1 MFRFATVVTLYEVSA
16 EENMFFRRGLV
27 GGQHSE
33 IPPRD
38 SWFQL
43 LPLPSQRSKNL
54 VALAVLALL
63 GLTGCGKKL
72 PDCSQIELGKTVK
85 ATVTSGSPTPPSAQ
99 RTPIAA
105 KAVLIGIDGSGSM
118 FGYTQAAD
126 PSAWL
131 RLLQSVNLSAN
142 TLGLQAMA
150 FRVGGGT
157 ATVLASGSTSSA
169 SNPCFFKGCAPFQ
182 PVASS
187 LQTLWQRG
195 YPGQSAPLRLLI
207 SDLEVNEGE
216 VSPLIAAI
224 KSDLAKGASA
234 GVLALKL
241 PFTGPVFDS
250 QARPLFKGTLNRP
263 LYLLATGPADQ
274 VKALLEEIRK
284 IMAQKGIQS
293 QELSIF
299 GDLNSNP
306 TLTAKDA
313 RVIPP
318 EKGAVGL
325 PVQFSSGRYSPGSN
339 SDYRFIQLKPGA
351 TGFSVMTINPWS
363 GGTTRPDLGLVRLER
378 IPLSPNDN
386 KSLGGVKIRNMIVA
400 GTQVRLDLDVSPS
413 TPSGAMRATIETLPE
428 QWWIDWD
435 RENRN
440 DLKPAEKAEKTD
452 GLLLLLNT
460 LSTEIR
466 QAKGTPPAAIL
477 CMAFQTTPQSTP

>member
-1 MFRFATVVTLYEVSA
+1 MSD
-16 EENMFFRRGLV
+16 EESMVFWRGLF
-27 GGQHSE
+27 GDQHSGF
-33 IPPRD
+33 PTRV
-38 SWFQL
+38 SSFQL
-43 LPLPSQRSKNL
+43 MIQPLQRSRYF
-54 VALAVLALL
+54 VSLAILALL

-72 PDCSQIELGKTVK
+72 PDCSQNDLGKTVN
-85 ATVTSGSPTPPSAQ
+85 ASASSASPPSLSVP
-99 RTPIAA
+99 RKPVAA
-105 KAVLIGIDGSGSM
+105 KDVLIGIDGSGSM
-118 FGYTQAAD
+118 FGYTQAPD
-126 PSAWL
+126 PSSWL

-142 TLGLQAMA
+142 TLGLQAKA

-157 ATVLASGSTSSA
+157 ATELASGSTTTA

-195 YPGQSAPLRLLI
+195 YPGQSPPLRLLI

-216 VSPLIAAI
+216 VSPLIAGI
-224 KSDLAKGASA
+224 KTDLAKGASA

-293 QELSIF
+293 QELSVF
-299 GDLNSNP
+299 GDLNSNL

-325 PVQFSSGRYSPGSN
+325 PVQFSTGRFNPGSN
-339 SDYRFIQLKPGA
+339 SDYRFIQSRPGA
-351 TGFSVMTINPWS
+351 TGFSVMTIKPWS

-378 IPLSPNDN
+378 IPLSSND
-386 KSLGGVKIRNMIVA
+386 STSPGGVKIRHMIVS
-400 GTQVRLDLDVSPS
+400 GNQVRLDLDVPPS

-435 RENRN
+435 RENRS

-466 QAKGTPPAAIL
+466 QAKGTPPAATL
-477 CMAFQTTPQSTP
+477 CMAFQTTP

>member
-1 MFRFATVVTLYEVSA
+1 
-16 EENMFFRRGLV
+16 
-27 GGQHSE
+27 
-33 IPPRD
+33 
-38 SWFQL
+38 
-43 LPLPSQRSKNL
+43 
-54 VALAVLALL
+54 
-63 GLTGCGKKL
+63 
-72 PDCSQIELGKTVK
+72 
-85 ATVTSGSPTPPSAQ
+85 
-99 RTPIAA
+99 
-105 KAVLIGIDGSGSM
+105 
-118 FGYTQAAD
+118 
-126 PSAWL
+126 
-131 RLLQSVNLSAN
+131 
-142 TLGLQAMA
+142 
-150 FRVGGGT
+150 
-157 ATVLASGSTSSA
+157 
-169 SNPCFFKGCAPFQ
+169 
-182 PVASS
+182 
-187 LQTLWQRG
+187 
-195 YPGQSAPLRLLI
+195 
-207 SDLEVNEGE
+207 
-216 VSPLIAAI
+216 
-224 KSDLAKGASA
+224 
-234 GVLALKL
+234 
-241 PFTGPVFDS
+241 
-250 QARPLFKGTLNRP
+250 
-263 LYLLATGPADQ
+263 
-274 VKALLEEIRK
+274 
-284 IMAQKGIQS
+284 MAQKGIQS

-378 IPLSPNDN
+378 IPLSPYDN
-386 KSLGGVKIRNMIVA
+386 TSLGGVKIRHMIVA

>member
-1 MFRFATVVTLYEVSA
+1 MFRLAPVPTPYEMSD
-16 EENMFFRRGLV
+16 EESMVFWRGLF
-27 GGQHSE
+27 GDQHSGF
-33 IPPRD
+33 PTRV
-38 SWFQL
+38 SSFQL
-43 LPLPSQRSKNL
+43 MIQPLQRSRYF
-54 VALAVLALL
+54 VSLAILALL

-72 PDCSQIELGKTVK
+72 PDCSQNDLGKTVN
-85 ATVTSGSPTPPSAQ
+85 ASASSASPPSLSVP
-99 RTPIAA
+99 RKPVAA
-105 KAVLIGIDGSGSM
+105 KDVLIGIDGSGSM
-118 FGYTQAAD
+118 FGYTQAPY
-126 PSAWL
+126 PSSWL

-142 TLGLQAMA
+142 TLGLQAKA

-157 ATVLASGSTSSA
+157 ATELASGSTTTA

-195 YPGQSAPLRLLI
+195 YTGQSPPLRLLI

-216 VSPLIAAI
+216 VSPLIAGI
-224 KSDLAKGASA
+224 KTDLAKGASA

-241 PFTGPVFDS
+241 PFSGPVFDS

-293 QELSIF
+293 QELSVF

-318 EKGAVGL
+318 EKGAVGV
-325 PVQFSSGRYSPGSN
+325 PVQFSTGRFNPGSN

-351 TGFSVMTINPWS
+351 TGFSVMTIKPWS

-378 IPLSPNDN
+378 IPLSPND
-386 KSLGGVKIRNMIVA
+386 STSPGGVKIRHMIVS
-400 GTQVRLDLDVSPS
+400 GNQVRLDLDVPPS

-466 QAKGTPPAAIL
+466 QAKGTPPAATL
-477 CMAFQTTPQSTP
+477 CMAFQTTP